1 MSIIEMIGKT
11 NDNTRYNRPDLYN
24 VHNLPGGRQ
33 HLTLTLNNVS
43 FYHFNEDFL
52 FGLRLY
58 VPVNNFSVMSG
69 RFSMLNQYLHV
80 AMKMLSVMLKDT
92 TLCPW

>member
-1 MSIIEMIGKT
+1 MSIVEMIGKT

-43 FYHFNEDFL
+43 FYNYNLNVLFL
-52 FGLRLY
+52 LRLC
-58 VPVNNFSVMSG
+58 VPFNNFLVMSRWG
-69 RFSMLNQYLHV
+69 FSGLNQYL
-80 AMKMLSVMLKDT
+80 AMMK
-92 TLCPW
+92 